1 LSADAAQT
9 ADEEGPTELSVGHP
23 NDEAFETDA
32 LFLGL
37 SEATLDCVCVLDGRG
52 VMRFANPRALSE
64 LGAAAEPGRPWADVW
79 GQEHTGEVA
88 RALAAARAGR
98 PARLRTFR
106 TREGRSPE
114 WWDTTIVQVRT
125 SEEDVSLLAASRN
138 ITADIEARSLLE
150 TIVDHVPA
158 VLFAKDA
165 GDGRYIMVN
174 QAAEDFFHRSKEE
187 MLGKTPAEVFDAD
200 EARFIAQVDH
210 EIVTTGRVYV
220 QEKAHETRGGE
231 ARIFKTRVMATFGDE
246 GPRHV
251 IGVCEDVTDEREIAE
266 ALKAAAERAEA
277 ANRSKS
283 EFLANMSHEIRTPL
297 NGVVAVADVLARTA
311 LDAQQQEMVE
321 IVRSSGATLERLL
334 SDVLDLARIES
345 GVIEIQR
352 EPFHLADAIRGVAG
366 LLSMRAQEKGVAL
379 DVSLPPEAEAWVL
392 SDVVRVKQVVTNLTS
407 NAVKFTEKGG
417 VRIEVTCEG
426 GSTATP
432 VFRLAVRDTG
442 VGFDPANKD
451 RVFGRFQQADGSITR
466 RFGGTGLGLAISREL
481 AQLMDGE
488 LDCDSE
494 PGVGSVF
501 WVTLPLPLTDE
512 PASALDTATAEVG
525 RSEQGP
531 MRVLLA
537 DDHPTNRKV
546 VELILQPLGVELV
559 SVEDG
564 RQAVD
569 AFATAAFD
577 VILMDMQMPV
587 MDGLAA
593 TRAIRQLEREAGRGR
608 TPLFMLTANALPEHL
623 ELSRRAGAD
632 RHLSKPI
639 TAEKLIKALLEAGG
653 DAVDEAEEALP
664 KACATG

>member
-1 LSADAAQT
+1 M
-9 ADEEGPTELSVGHP
+9 EHSVAEP
-23 NDEAFETDA
+23 SDPSFETDA

-37 SEATLDCVCVLDGRG
+37 AEATLDCVAVLDGRG
-52 VMRFANPRALSE
+52 VVRFASARAVSE
-64 LGAAAEPGRPWADVW
+64 LGEPAAPGHAWADVW
-79 GQEHTGEVA
+79 GQEHVGEVD

-106 TREGRSPE
+106 TRPGRSPE
-114 WWDTTIVQVRT
+114 WWDTTIVKVRGPD
-125 SEEDVSLLAASRN
+125 EDVTLLAASRN

-158 VLFAKDA
+158 ALFAKDA
-165 GDGRYIMVN
+165 GDGRYILVN
-174 QAAEDFFHRSKEE
+174 QAAEEFFRMSREQ
-187 MLGKTPAEVFDAD
+187 MIGRTSAEVFP
-200 EARFIAQVDH
+200 EETARFIAGVDH
-210 EIVTTGRVYV
+210 DILTTGRVFV
-220 QEKAHETRGGE
+220 QERRHEADGGD
-231 ARIFKTRVMATFGDE
+231 ARVFKMRVMATFGDE

-251 IGVCEDVTDEREIAE
+251 IGVAEDVTDEREVAD
-266 ALKAAAERAEA
+266 ALKAAADRAEA

-297 NGVVAVADVLARTA
+297 NGVVAVADVLARTE
-311 LDAQQQEMVE
+311 LDGQQREMVE

-345 GVIEIQR
+345 GAIEIQK
-352 EPFHLADAIRGVAG
+352 EPFHLAEAIRGVAG

-392 SDVVRVKQVVTNLTS
+392 SDVVRVKQIVTNLTS
-407 NAVKFTEKGG
+407 NAVKFTERGS

-426 GSTATP
+426 GEPGRPT
-432 VFRLAVRDTG
+432 FRLAVRDTG

-501 WVTLPLPLTDE
+501 WVTLPLEITAAPVSALEAMEAAE
-512 PASALDTATAEVG
+512 PAGD
-525 RSEQGP
+525 QGP

-546 VELILQPLGVELV
+546 VELILQPLGVELL

-564 RQAVD
+564 RQAVE
-569 AFATAAFD
+569 AYAAADFD
-577 VILMDMQMPV
+577 VVLMDMQMPV

-593 TRAIRQLEREAGRGR
+593 TRAIRQLERQDGRRR
-608 TPLFMLTANALPEHL
+608 TPVLMLTANALPEHL
-623 ELSRRAGAD
+623 ELSRKAGAD

-639 TAEKLIKALLEAGG
+639 TAEKLIKALLESSG
-653 DAVDEAEEALP
+653 DAGEEIPAD
-664 KACATG
+664 AAFG

>member
-1 LSADAAQT
+1 M
-9 ADEEGPTELSVGHP
+9 GHP
-23 NDEAFETDA
+23 SDEPLEMDAF
-32 LFLGL
+32 FLGL
-37 SEATLDCVCVLDGRG
+37 SEATLDCVSVLDGLG
-52 VMRFANPRALSE
+52 VVRFANPRARSE
-64 LGAAAEPGRPWADVW
+64 LGEAAEPGRPWAEVW
-79 GQEHTGEVA
+79 GQEHTGEVV
-88 RALAAARAGR
+88 RALATARAGR

-106 TREGRSPE
+106 TRAGRSPE
-114 WWDTTIVQVRT
+114 WWDTTIVQVRAT
-125 SEEDVSLLAASRN
+125 GDDASLLAASRN

-158 VLFAKDA
+158 ALFAKDA
-165 GDGRYIMVN
+165 GDGRYILVN
-174 QAAEDFFHRSKEE
+174 QAAEEFFQRSKEE
-187 MLGKTPAEVFDAD
+187 MLGKTSAEVFDAD
-200 EARFIAQVDH
+200 EAHFIAQVDH

-220 QEKAHETRGGE
+220 QEEPHETRGGQE
-231 ARIFKTRVMATFGDE
+231 RIFKTRVMATFGDE

-251 IGVCEDVTDEREIAE
+251 IGVSEDVTDEREVAE

-297 NGVVAVADVLARTA
+297 NGVVAVADVLARTE
-311 LDAQQQEMVE
+311 LDAQQREMVE

-345 GVIEIQR
+345 GAIEIQQ

-379 DVSLPPEAEAWVL
+379 EVSLPPEADAWVL
-392 SDVVRVKQVVTNLTS
+392 SDVVRVKQIVTNLTS

-426 GSTATP
+426 GVPERP

-494 PGVGSVF
+494 AGVGSVF
-501 WVTLPLPLTDE
+501 WVSLPLPLTAE
-512 PASALDTATAEVG
+512 PTSTLAAATAEAAE
-525 RSEQGP
+525 SSAEQGP

-569 AFATAAFD
+569 AFATDTFD

-593 TRAIRQLEREAGRGR
+593 TRAIREMERESGRRR
-608 TPLFMLTANALPEHL
+608 TPLFMLTANALAEHL
-623 ELSRRAGAD
+623 ELSRSAGAD

-653 DAVDEAEEALP
+653 DAVDEAEDA
-664 KACATG
+664 AQAVSA